1 MQRIAYVVVSH
12 MKIIDLINVV
22 TNVLV
27 QAYLIYISD
36 LYKQNNKCTIG
47 FRNKQQCVTLATN
60 PMMIMKEER
69 MTWLCIWQTVHL
81 IVVICGTDIPQL
93 LTWVHPV
100 FSGVHVTRSLSI
112 CVMFWSLFDRCLPF
126 FFWPL
131 SVLLQCTASDY
142 FFSIFKHCFNSHF

>member
-1 MQRIAYVVVSH
+1 VQRIAYVVVSH

-69 MTWLCIWQTVHL
+69 MT
-81 IVVICGTDIPQL
+81 
-93 LTWVHPV
+93 
-100 FSGVHVTRSLSI
+100 
-112 CVMFWSLFDRCLPF
+112 
-126 FFWPL
+126 
-131 SVLLQCTASDY
+131 
-142 FFSIFKHCFNSHF
+142 